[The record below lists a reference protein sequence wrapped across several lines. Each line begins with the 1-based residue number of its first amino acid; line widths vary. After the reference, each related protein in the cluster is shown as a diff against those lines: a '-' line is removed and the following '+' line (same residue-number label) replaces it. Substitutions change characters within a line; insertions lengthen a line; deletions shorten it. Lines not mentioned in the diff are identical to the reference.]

1 MRPKSRRVE
10 AIVVGRKDL
19 FEADKIITLFTP
31 NEGKIKV
38 IAKGVAKPA
47 SRRLGKLELGGKI
60 KALVV
65 AGRSFDIIT
74 EVEVL
79 DDLASIRQDMN
90 KLGGLLFLC
99 ELINNLLPEQEE
111 NQKVWDKTIIA
122 IDNIKNGRISQ
133 LVNFEAQLLDLL
145 GFGIT
150 KEEENLMNKKDW
162 KNLHLKLN
170 SRLQAIA
177 EKPFKSLAIFK

>member
-19 FEADKIITLFTP
+19 FETDKVITLFTP

-38 IAKGVAKPA
+38 IAKGVGKTT

-60 KALVV
+60 KALIFT
-65 AGRSFDIIT
+65 GRSFDIIT

-79 DDLASIRQDMN
+79 DSSLSIRQNIN

-111 NQKVWDKTIIA
+111 NRQVWDKTIIA
-122 IDNIKNGRISQ
+122 IDNIKNGKINQ

-145 GFGIT
+145 GFGTT
-150 KEEENLMNKKDW
+150 KEEESLMNKRDW
-162 KNLHLKLN
+162 KNLHVKLN
-170 SRLQAIA
+170 QRLQEIA
-177 EKPFKSLAIFK
+177 EKPFKSLGIFK